1 MGAAAVVIAL
11 VGLVFP
17 ITLILAALAFDA
29 AVLMWALYR
38 LWHDRA
44 MPRLVLAASGWRSRL
59 ALHVTHRPA

>member
-17 ITLILAALAFDA
+17 IMLILTALVLDA

-44 MPRLVLAASGWRSRL
+44 LPRLAAVSTAWRSRL
-59 ALHVTHRPA
+59 ALRVTHRAA

>member
-17 ITLILAALAFDA
+17 VMLLLTALVLDA
-29 AVLMWALYR
+29 AVLLWATYH

-44 MPRLVLAASGWRSRL
+44 MPRFAALARAWRSRL
-59 ALHVTHRPA
+59 AVSVRHHPA